1 MGLRG
6 RENGLGR
13 TKRVR
18 VRTDAVFRGLPSHL
32 TRAEICAIGA
42 LGLPVFDGSRNRKN
56 LRRSFIPADNECHSL
71 RRIEIHASQS

>member
-6 RENGLGR
+6 RKNGLGR

-56 LRRSFIPADNECHSL
+56 L
-71 RRIEIHASQS
+71 